1 MAKIE
6 IPLKKR
12 HTEAQELLAAMI
24 KSTKLEEVEELE
36 PDQITAAMM
45 TIQPKFLALIADRL
59 TDVADKLEELKE
71 KSNAT

>member
-24 KSTKLEEVEELE
+24 KCTKLDELE

-45 TIQPKFLALIADRL
+45 TVLPKFLALIADRL